1 MENQRISRFWAEQKK
16 VEKMFEDDGLVIG
29 IYVIDTNNQTC
40 EINGDHALKKALYD
54 ASSQINFNWKSE
66 SKAAPTAPTAL
77 PSKEGS
83 KPPGAKCWLPY
94 LPPGGIA
101 NMSDKTLRMYWTQV
115 MNAVLDDRKNLGYDS
130 YT

>member
-1 MENQRISRFWAEQKK
+1 MENQRISRFWTEQKK
-16 VEKMFEDDGLVIG
+16 LEKMFEDDGLVIG

-40 EINGDHALKKALYD
+40 EINGNHALKKALYD
-54 ASSQINFNWKSE
+54 ASSQINSNWKSE
-66 SKAAPTAPTAL
+66 SKAAPTAP
-77 PSKEGS
+77 PSKEGM
-83 KPPGAKCWLPY
+83 KPPGAKCWLPF

-130 YT
+130 HT